1 MPQVT
6 SYPPGSFCWVEL
18 MTTDQAGAKNFYTKL
33 FGWTF
38 DDSPMGD
45 DTFYTM
51 LKLNGKSVGALY
63 QRGKNQQN
71 IPPHWNCYVAV
82 NNVDDV
88 AKKTA
93 ALGGKTMT
101 PPFDVFDVGR
111 MTVIEDPTGAKLSL
125 WQAKKHTGASV
136 VNEPG
141 AMCWHELGTSDENAA
156 GKFYTQL
163 FGWGTKSMPLTPPYT
178 VFSNSGTDI
187 GGMYALTEQM
197 KGMPSHWLPYFNV
210 TDCDAIAQK
219 AKSLGGN
226 TIIPPTDIP
235 NVGRFAYLQDPH
247 GAVFAIIKLTRQS

>member
-1 MPQVT
+1 MPEVT
-6 SYPPGSFCWVEL
+6 KYQQGSFCWVEL

-38 DDSPMGD
+38 EDSPMGD
-45 DTFYTM
+45 GTFYTM
-51 LKLNGKSVGALY
+51 LKLNGKTVGALY
-63 QRGKNQQN
+63 QRNKEQQN
-71 IPPHWNCYVAV
+71 IPAHWNSYVAV
-82 NNVDDV
+82 NNADDV
-88 AKKTA
+88 AKKA
-93 ALGGKTMT
+93 QSIGGKTIL

-141 AMCWHELGTSDENAA
+141 AMCWHELGTSNEQAA

-178 VFSNSGTDI
+178 VFSNSGSDI
-187 GGMYALTEQM
+187 GGMYRLTDQM

-210 TDCDAIAQK
+210 ADCDAAAQK
-219 AKSLGGN
+219 AKSLGGS
-226 TIIPPTDIP
+226 IHIPPTDIP
-235 NVGRFAYLQDPH
+235 NTGRFAYVQDPF
-247 GAVFAIIKLTRQS
+247 GAVFAIIKLNPR